1 MLAFEVNIPVETSE
15 LRFISPLFCKFIAEA
30 GEVASV
36 IPNIPTPFSPVKS
49 IVPAKSFTPSAP
61 FFVNIPVEV
70 FPDKVISLLFVTFVP
85 VPVPYIPITF

>member
-1 MLAFEVNIPVETSE
+1 MLAFEAKIPVDVSE
-15 LRFISPLFCKFIAEA
+15 LRFIVPIFFKFIAEA
-30 GEVASV
+30 GAVLSV
-36 IPNIPTPFSPVKS
+36 IPNIPTDFSPVKS